1 MLQTAAVRL
10 DQADFVARVPAI
22 AQFGH
27 RWDLAHPVRAKLCR
41 VAQDIVK
48 LVVRELFCHA
58 VLRNAREYVFYNHS
72 YTS

>member
-1 MLQTAAVRL
+1 MLQTPAVRL
-10 DQADFVARVPAI
+10 AQADFVASVPAI

-27 RWDLAHPVRAKLCR
+27 RWDLAHPVRAKLCH

-48 LVVRELFCHA
+48 LVIRELFCRA
-58 VLRNAREYVFYNHS
+58 VLRNARGCVFYNHS